1 MTTRLRLL
9 VTVLL
14 VAAFVGGG
22 SSAAWALWTA
32 SASTSTSVAVGRIA
46 VTVGGTDALTTAFSS
61 TTTTTT
67 KPVTVTNTG
76 TIAGT
81 VSTTASVLAGG
92 STALARA
99 VDVRAWQVASTGA
112 CTASTAVAS
121 GAVVGTWA
129 SLPSLTSKTSA
140 GGSTVWCIRSTA
152 STAAPAAARSDVA
165 LDVTLTNASWT
176 ANAVRGTFSLTT
188 AAAAPALV
196 CTDHGGN
203 YVDVAWD
210 AAGRSMDT
218 WYGAFVHGVQIGDRQ
233 QSYFGR
239 VTIAPSQIPSSVAT
253 SGTVT
258 VDVFVLDSA
267 GKPTTTDAGTGTI
280 TLFTQNNGPAVRC
293 GS

>member
-1 MTTRLRLL
+1 MTARLRLL
-9 VTVLL
+9 LTVLL

-32 SASTSTSVAVGRIA
+32 SASTTTSVAVGRIA
-46 VTVGGTDALTTAFSS
+46 VTLGGTDALTTAFSS
-61 TTTTTT
+61 TTTTATT
-67 KPVTVTNTG
+67 PVTVTNTG

-81 VSTTASVLAGG
+81 ASTTVSVLAGG

-99 VDVRAWQVASTGA
+99 VDVRAWPVGSTGA

-129 SLPSLTSKTSA
+129 SLPSLTSKLSA
-140 GGSTVWCIRSTA
+140 GGSTVWCIRSTPG
-152 STAAPAAARSDVA
+152 TAAPAASRVDVA
-165 LDVTLTNASWT
+165 LDATLTNASWT
-176 ANAVRGTFSLTT
+176 TGAVRGTFSLTT

-196 CTDHGGN
+196 CTDHSGN

-218 WYGAFVHGVQIGDRQ
+218 WYGAFVRGVQIGDRQ

-239 VTIAPSQIPSSVAT
+239 VTIAPNQIPASVAT

-267 GKPTTTDAGTGTI
+267 GNRTTTNAGTGTI